1 MTDKL
6 LQLLLV
12 IVGLVVALKVF
23 LNFKRKPKPDLTL
36 DLKEIENALSEI
48 KQLTGFE
55 KYLAKQDQTHFLNK
69 YKAVYNVFKRK
80 NKYRWLDQ
88 DTKSKIE
95 AFYNF
100 YHNIST
106 TANTYNQ
113 EYTKQEISHFE
124 DFFNTLEKYPLSK
137 DQMTA
142 IVTDEDNN
150 LVVAGA
156 GTGKTTT
163 IAGKVAYLLKK
174 QLAQAEEILVI
185 SFTKTAVEEMG
196 DRIRLYLNDDT
207 VSSKLKIKTFNSYGF
222 EVMRTVRKKENL
234 TTAFTDEKE
243 LYLFIQN
250 QFKELFLTN
259 EQYSKTAT
267 NFIAFFS
274 RPQRDEHAFENGDD
288 YHKYE
293 KSFQNRGLDG
303 KKYKSKEEVEI
314 ANFLLLNNVK
324 YEYEYIYPLLEEDKD
339 PTYGTYQPDFYLV
352 DYKIYLEHFGIDRN
366 GNVSSRLSKKG
377 SLSAKDSYNAG
388 MKWKREIHDKYQTK
402 LLETYSYEN
411 TEGRLLTNLKSKLE
425 ACEVKMDRKSPEEIL
440 DIFTANEEF
449 INEFTKLI
457 VTFMNLMKS
466 NKFEPGD
473 IKKKSDKR
481 TRVFLDVFTPIYQR
495 YENHLSEKSMLDFN
509 DMINQA
515 ADEISNGNY
524 SHQFKYVLIDEF
536 QDLSLNRYEL
546 LKSLRKQNNKLKIYA
561 VGDDWQSIFRFTGS
575 DISLLT
581 KFGEYF
587 GYYKQTE
594 ILNTYRFNSEILELT
609 SNFIQKNN
617 SQLKKELV
625 ALSTP
630 SEPSFEFIGLNTFKL
645 SYEEQR
651 AQTHSAVKNLLD
663 QLEKKG
669 EAKEGKL
676 KIFIIGRYHSS
687 YELRNTF
694 YKNLEI
700 SYKTAHSVKGLTC
713 DYAILVNINSG
724 RMGFPSEV
732 EDDPILE
739 YLLHEGDHYDNAEE
753 RRVFYVACTRAMH
766 KNFIIYD
773 RLNESKFLKEIKG
786 DYETIKPQNNSVNCP
801 ICHGEMVLRDN
812 QSGGQFWG
820 CSHYP
825 SCKGVLRLKKNLDS
839 IGA

>member
-1 MTDKL
+1 MKDKL
-6 LQLLLV
+6 LQLLLI
-12 IVGLVVALKVF
+12 IVGLVVTLKLY
-23 LNFKRKPKPDLTL
+23 LNFKRKPKPDLTPH
-36 DLKEIENALSEI
+36 LKEIECAISEI

-55 KYLAKQDQTHFLNK
+55 KYLAKQDQTSFLNK
-69 YKAVYNVFKRK
+69 YKAAYHTFTKK
-80 NKYRWLDQ
+80 NNYRWLDQ
-88 DTKSKIE
+88 ATKSKIE
-95 AFYNF
+95 EFNNFYN
-100 YHNIST
+100 NISA
-106 TANTYNQ
+106 TANNYNK
-113 EYTKQEISHFE
+113 EYIKKEISHFE

-137 DQMTA
+137 DQMMA

-174 QLAQAEEILVI
+174 QLAQPEEILII
-185 SFTKTAVEEMG
+185 SFTKNAVEEMG

-207 VSSKLKIKTFNSYGF
+207 ISSKLKIKTFNSYGF
-222 EVMRTVRKKENL
+222 EVMRTVRKNESL

-259 EQYSKTAT
+259 DQYSKTAT

-314 ANFLLLNNVK
+314 ANFLLLNNVN
-324 YEYEYIYPLLEEDKD
+324 YEYECIYPLSEEDKN
-339 PTYGTYQPDFYLV
+339 PAYGTYQPDFYLV
-352 DYKIYLEHFGIDRN
+352 NNKIYLEHFGIDRN
-366 GNVSSRLSKKG
+366 GNVSSRFSKKG
-377 SLSAKDSYNAG
+377 SLSAKDSYNASI
-388 MKWKREIHDKYQTK
+388 KWKREIHDKYQTK

-411 TEGRLLTNLKSKLE
+411 TEGRLLTNLKSKLQ
-425 ACEVKMDRKSPEEIL
+425 ACDVKMDRKSPEEIL
-440 DIFTANEEF
+440 EIFTSNEEF
-449 INEFTKLI
+449 IEEFTKLI

-495 YENHLSEKSMLDFN
+495 YKDHLAKKSMLDFN

-515 ADEISNGNY
+515 ADEISSGNFN
-524 SHQFKYVLIDEF
+524 HQFNYVLIDEF

-546 LKSLRKQNNKLKIYA
+546 LKSLRKQNSKLKIYA

-581 KFGEYF
+581 KFGDYF

-609 SNFIQKNN
+609 SNFIQKNK

-625 ALSTP
+625 ALSKP
-630 SEPSFEFIGLNTFKL
+630 SESSFEFIGLNTYKL

-651 AQTHSAVKNLLD
+651 AQTQKTVKNLLD

-669 EAKEGKL
+669 KAL

-694 YKNLEI
+694 YKNLEV

-753 RRVFYVACTRAMH
+753 RRVFYVACTRAKH
-766 KNFIIYD
+766 KNFILYD
-773 RLNESKFLKEIKG
+773 KLNESKFLKELKE
-786 DYETIKPQNNSVNCP
+786 DYQVINPQNNSVSCP
-801 ICHGEMVLRDN
+801 ICNGKMILRGN
-812 QSGGQFWG
+812 QSGNQFWG
-820 CSHYP
+820 CHHYP
-825 SCKGVLRLKKNLDS
+825 SCKGILKLNKNLDS
-839 IGA
+839 ITIDN